1 MTEAANAGGGSDAR
15 LTGKEK
21 GKGKRKRLAS
31 VDQADKSVG
40 DDGEDGDN
48 GQDIVDTTERQFTR
62 SKRRDT
68 GQVSHQFTP
77 RRLKLMNRLLHSIKK
92 VFRLDS
98 LLSLYHPVYST
109 TKT

>member
-1 MTEAANAGGGSDAR
+1 MTSASEAAQAR
-15 LTGKEK
+15 LTSEEK

-68 GQVSHQFTP
+68 GQVSHQKTP
-77 RRLKLMNRLLHSIKK
+77 RRFKLMR
-92 VFRLDS
+92 
-98 LLSLYHPVYST
+98 
-109 TKT
+109 